1 MTAPRLLDV
10 AEAAGVSRATASRV
24 LAGTLRNVDPELARR
39 VEEAAQRLGYR
50 TNHSARALRTG
61 STGAI
66 GIVVPTLAN
75 PYFVQLV
82 DAIAQ
87 QVRAAG
93 GTLMVSDAANDTAI
107 EAEQIDT
114 LLSGRVD
121 GLIVVPVSA
130 KASGPAVRNATR
142 RSPVVLFDRWAKGS
156 GTVAVTLDNASAVR
170 LLVDHLEGIGRHRIA
185 LVAAD
190 QASSSGA
197 ERLAA
202 FIETQGADATT
213 ILLPSFTTDAGR
225 TAGRRVIELGDRVDA
240 VVCGADVLALGLVS
254 TLHRSSVA
262 VPGRIAVT
270 GFDDTEILKLL
281 DPPITSISHP
291 LSAMAERAL
300 TLLQAPG
307 GERTERVERFPPRLV
322 VRGSTELES
331 ERTTAQH

>member
-10 AEAAGVSRATASRV
+10 AKAAGVSRATASRV
-24 LAGTLRNVDPELARR
+24 LAGTPRNVDPELARR
-39 VEEAAQRLGYR
+39 VEEAAQRLGYQ

-61 STGAI
+61 STGTI
-66 GIVVPTLAN
+66 GIVLPTLAN
-75 PYFVQLV
+75 PYFVQLA
-82 DAIAQ
+82 DAIARH
-87 QVRAAG
+87 VRAAG
-93 GTLMVSDAANDTAI
+93 GTHVVTDAANDTAI

-114 LLSGRVD
+114 LLGGRVD

-130 KASGPAVRNATR
+130 GASGPAVREAAKR
-142 RSPVVLFDRWAKGS
+142 RPVVLFDRWAKGS

-170 LLVDHLEGIGRHRIA
+170 LLIDHLEGIGRHRIA

-202 FIETQGADATT
+202 FTEAQGPDANT

-225 TAGRRVIELGDRVDA
+225 MAGRRIIEQRDQVDA
-240 VVCGADVLALGLVS
+240 VVCGADVLAVGLVS

-262 VPGRIAVT
+262 VPGQIAVT
-270 GFDDTEILKLL
+270 GFDDTEILELI
-281 DPPITSISHP
+281 DPPITSIRHP

-300 TLLQAPG
+300 TLLQAPSR
-307 GERTERVERFPPRLV
+307 ERTEGVERFPPQLV
-322 VRGSTELES
+322 VRASTEES
-331 ERTTAQH
+331 

>member
-24 LAGTLRNVDPELARR
+24 LASTPRNVDPELARR
-39 VEEAAQRLGYR
+39 VEEAAHRLGYQP
-50 TNHSARALRTG
+50 NHSARALRTG
-61 STGAI
+61 TTGTI
-66 GIVVPTLAN
+66 GVVVPTLAN
-75 PYFVQLV
+75 PYFVQLA

-87 QVRAAG
+87 HVRAAG
-93 GTLMVSDAANDTAI
+93 GTLVVSDAANDTAI

-114 LLSGRVD
+114 LLGGRVD
-121 GLIVVPVSA
+121 GLLVVPVSA
-130 KASGPAVRNATR
+130 NASGPAIHNAAR
-142 RSPVVLFDRWAKGS
+142 RHPVVLFDRWAKGS

-170 LLVDHLEGIGRHRIA
+170 LLVDHLKGIGRHRIA
-185 LVAAD
+185 LIAAD

-202 FIETQGADATT
+202 FTEVQGPDATT

-225 TAGRRVIELGDRVDA
+225 TAGRRIIEQRDQVDA
-240 VVCGADVLALGLVS
+240 VVCGADVLAVGLVS

-262 VPGRIAVT
+262 VPGQIAVT

-281 DPPITSISHP
+281 DPPITSIRHP

-307 GERTERVERFPPRLV
+307 RERTERVERFPPQLV
-322 VRGSTELES
+322 VRASTDVE
-331 ERTTAQH
+331 T